1 MANKKKGKKVTKS
14 KPASGNKLTG
24 GRRAPKKET
33 PKKLTAKKKK
43 GGISSRKTI
52 GTTGHARRKPTRK
65 NSLPGTEA
73 FEQDAVGSRSGAQS
87 GDLQGLRDIERADSE
102 SVDELLEEGNA
113 FEADVVTGV
122 EDAEDE
128 PEREVHTHEVP
139 EDDVPEEYQDKD

>member
-1 MANKKKGKKVTKS
+1 MATKKKGKKVTKS
-14 KPASGNKLTG
+14 KPASGNRLTG
-24 GRRAPKKET
+24 GRHAPKKET

-52 GTTGHARRKPTRK
+52 GTTGHAPRKPTRK
-65 NSLPGTEA
+65 NSQPGTEA
-73 FEQDAVGSRSGAQS
+73 FEQEVVGSHSGAQS

-128 PEREVHTHEVP
+128 PEREVHTHEVQ

>member
-1 MANKKKGKKVTKS
+1 MAPKKKGKKVTKS
-14 KPASGNKLTG
+14 KPASGNRLTG
-24 GRRAPKKET
+24 GRHAPKKET

-43 GGISSRKTI
+43 GGISSRKTV

-65 NSLPGTEA
+65 NSRPGTEA
-73 FEQDAVGSRSGAQS
+73 FEQEVVGSHSGAQS

-128 PEREVHTHEVP
+128 PEREVHTHEVQ